1 MKPRMYGF
9 IYGGASRLAETVGYR
24 KLIMKKWYPLISA
37 GWVQSGV
44 YQDFGIHG
52 FREMRARLG
61 TGVVPEEKGTKWER
75 IDWRLFPSKAR
86 VVPNERI
93 IVDSIL

>member
-1 MKPRMYGF
+1 
-9 IYGGASRLAETVGYR
+9 
-24 KLIMKKWYPLISA
+24 
-37 GWVQSGV
+37 
-44 YQDFGIHG
+44 
-52 FREMRARLG
+52 MRARLG
-61 TGVVPEEKGTKWER
+61 TGVVPEEKGTEGER

>member
-1 MKPRMYGF
+1 
-9 IYGGASRLAETVGYR
+9 
-24 KLIMKKWYPLISA
+24 MKKWYPLISA

-61 TGVVPEEKGTKWER
+61 IGAVHEEKGIK
-75 IDWRLFPSKAR
+75 
-86 VVPNERI
+86 
-93 IVDSIL
+93 

>member
-1 MKPRMYGF
+1 MGIERH
-9 IYGGASRLAETVGYR
+9 V
-24 KLIMKKWYPLISA
+24 
-37 GWVQSGV
+37 
-44 YQDFGIHG
+44 QDFGIHG

-86 VVPNERI
+86 VVPNVRI
-93 IVDSIL
+93 IMDSIL

>member
-1 MKPRMYGF
+1 
-9 IYGGASRLAETVGYR
+9 
-24 KLIMKKWYPLISA
+24 MKKWYPLISA
-37 GWVQSGV
+37 GWAQSGV

-75 IDWRLFPSKAR
+75 IDWRLFPSKESSPDLCVKSFRCNAVYCR
-86 VVPNERI
+86 GMPCIPWLPVC
-93 IVDSIL
+93 SL

>member
-1 MKPRMYGF
+1 
-9 IYGGASRLAETVGYR
+9 
-24 KLIMKKWYPLISA
+24 MKKWYPLISA

-61 TGVVPEEKGTKWER
+61 TGVVPEEKGSKWER

-86 VVPNERI
+86 VVPNVRI

>member
-1 MKPRMYGF
+1 M
-9 IYGGASRLAETVGYR
+9 
-24 KLIMKKWYPLISA
+24 ISA
-37 GWVQSGV
+37 GWAQSGV

-52 FREMRARLG
+52 FGEMRLRLG
-61 TGVVPEEKGTKWER
+61 KGVVPEEKGTKGER
-75 IDWRLFPSKAR
+75 IDWRLFPAKAR